1 MNGPQVIG
9 VGIITGA
16 YSLMLFLLYKSRK
29 IIEELKTMREA
40 QMRRRIKQKV
50 NSVRN
55 VVIRRRR

>member
-1 MNGPQVIG
+1 MNGSQVIG
-9 VGIITGA
+9 VGIIIGA
-16 YSLMLFLLYKSRK
+16 YSLMLFLLYKSKK
-29 IIEELKTMREA
+29 IIEELKVMRKA

>member
-1 MNGPQVIG
+1 MNGSQIIG
-9 VGIITGA
+9 VGIIIGA
-16 YSLMLFLLYKSRK
+16 YSLMLFLLHKSKK
-29 IIEELKTMREA
+29 IIEELKAMREA

>member
-1 MNGPQVIG
+1 MNGSQVIG
-9 VGIITGA
+9 VGIIIGA
-16 YSLMLFLLYKSRK
+16 YSLMLFLLHKSKK
-29 IIEELKTMREA
+29 IIEELKAMRKA